1 MQYYD
6 AASVDEALAVLSRY
20 MDESKVISGGV
31 DLVSL
36 MKNKVILPGVLVN
49 IKNIPELAYIREDSG
64 NLKIGSL
71 TSINQIE
78 ISTLIKQKYSMLAD
92 AAHSVAS
99 PQIRNMST
107 IAGNL
112 CQQVWCWY
120 YRRSP
125 VTGLSFN
132 CLRKGGKQCYAV
144 AGDNSYH
151 AIIADTGCYAVCP
164 SDMAVALS
172 ALGTTLKI
180 IGPEGERVV
189 ALDAFYQGMGNILR
203 PDEIIT
209 EIEIPAIRPVAKQ
222 RYIKFRQRKTIDF
235 AVSSVAAAITT
246 EAEKVT
252 EARIFLG
259 GVALKPYRAV
269 KVEEAIKG
277 KAITESIARESAGAW
292 KAEVGALSMNAF
304 KVPITETLVR
314 KAILE

>member
-6 AASVDEALAVLSRY
+6 AATVDEALAVLSRH

-36 MKNKVILPGVLVN
+36 IKNKVILPGILVN

-78 ISTLIKQKYSMLAD
+78 ISTLIKQKYSLLAD

-144 AGDNSYH
+144 AGDNSFH
-151 AIIADTGCYAVCP
+151 AIIGDNGCYAVCP

-172 ALGTTLKI
+172 ALGATLKI
-180 IGPEGERVV
+180 IGPERERIIS
-189 ALDAFYQGMGNILR
+189 LDAFYQGMGNILR
-203 PDEIIT
+203 PDEMIT
-209 EIEIPAIRPVAKQ
+209 EVEIPAIKPVTRQ
-222 RYIKFRQRKTIDF
+222 RFIKFRQRKTIDF

-246 EAEKVT
+246 EAEIVT

-269 KVEEAIKG
+269 KVEKAIKG
-277 KAITESIARESAGAW
+277 KTITESIARESAGVW
-292 KAEVGALSMNAF
+292 KDEASALSMNGF